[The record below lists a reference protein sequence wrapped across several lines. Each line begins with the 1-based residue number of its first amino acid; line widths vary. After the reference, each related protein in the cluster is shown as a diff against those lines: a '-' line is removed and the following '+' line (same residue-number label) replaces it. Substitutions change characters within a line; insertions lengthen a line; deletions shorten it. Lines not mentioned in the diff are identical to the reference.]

1 MKGIPD
7 TTFEAIVMGASTGG
21 VEIFTEL
28 FGVLPEN
35 FVLPI
40 VIVQHLPP
48 DSQNYLSEFLGT
60 ISPLPV
66 KQAEDK
72 EPIKAGIIYL
82 APPDYHLLVENDR
95 TFSLSVSEKVNYA
108 RPAIDVLFE
117 TAAAVYGDKL
127 IGIIF
132 SGANRDG
139 SSGLR
144 RIRELGGYCIVQ
156 DPATALA
163 NQMPRAALAAT
174 AVDRVLSVPQIIT
187 FLCTINRNAMPRI
200 NKVMPQ
206 AS

>member
-7 TTFEAIVMGASTGG
+7 TTFEAIVIGASTGG
-21 VEIFTEL
+21 VEIFTQM
-28 FGVLPEN
+28 FPALPEN

-48 DSQNYLSEFLGT
+48 DSQNHLTEFLGS

-72 EPIKAGIIYL
+72 EPIKAGTIYL
-82 APPDYHLLVENDR
+82 APPDYHLLVENDH

-117 TAAAVYGDKL
+117 TAAEVYGDKL

-139 SSGLR
+139 SSGLHT
-144 RIRELGGYCIVQ
+144 IKKHGGYTVVQ
-156 DPATALA
+156 DPSTALA
-163 NQMPRAALAAT
+163 DQMPRAAIAAT
-174 AVDRVLSVPQIIT
+174 TVDQALSVSQLIS
-187 FLCTINRNAMPRI
+187 FLRSINQN
-200 NKVMPQ
+200 VLQ
-206 AS
+206 